1 MNNLHDLHGWHDHH
15 SWQTEAVC
23 SGVGPELPGG
33 LSSGDR
39 PHAATACF
47 RARRSQEARSM
58 QRCTGAAVISSLCA
72 GLLLASAAALAQP
85 SPIYNERDLIHP
97 VYGQN
102 GMVAT
107 QGETATRIGL
117 EVLRNGGD
125 AVDAAAT
132 VAFALAVTL
141 PRAGNIGGG
150 GFMLVHRADTGE
162 TVAIDY
168 RETAGSR
175 AFRDMFLDQA
185 GEADPAKSRDS
196 ALAVGV
202 PGTVAGM
209 ALALE
214 RYGTISLAEA
224 LAPAI
229 RLAGQGLTVTPDLA
243 NSLKAAQDRLQ
254 KWPSSS
260 AVFFKDGGEPYEAG
274 DTLVQRDLAASLR
287 LLAEQGPDAFYDG
300 PIAERIVAAVGRA
313 GGHLTVDDFRSYQAV
328 IREPVRGDYRGFEI
342 VSMPPPS
349 SGGVH
354 IVQILNT
361 LEGFPIRF
369 LGHNGAET
377 IHLMAEAM
385 KLAYADRAEY
395 LGDPDLVDVPVA
407 ALTSDAYAARL
418 RSLIR
423 RGRAQPAAAIRP
435 GDPERYESPQTT
447 HFSIV
452 DAAGNAVANT
462 YTVNF
467 SYGTGLVA
475 DGTGIL
481 LNNELDDFS
490 AKPGVPNAYGLI
502 GGDANAVA
510 PRKRPL
516 SSMSPTIVLADGAP
530 FLVTGSPG
538 GPRIITTTLQIIM
551 NVIDHGMNVA
561 EATYAPRVHHQWL
574 PDELRIEEG
583 LSPDTIRP
591 LEQKG
596 HNVVVGDAMGSTQSI
611 MVTDAGLFGSSDP
624 RSPGAL
630 TLGY

>member
-1 MNNLHDLHGWHDHH
+1 M
-15 SWQTEAVC
+15 
-23 SGVGPELPGG
+23 
-33 LSSGDR
+33 
-39 PHAATACF
+39 
-47 RARRSQEARSM
+47 RR
-58 QRCTGAAVISSLCA
+58 CIGAALISSLYA
-72 GLLLASAAALAQP
+72 GLLLASAAALAQQ
-85 SPIYNERDLIHP
+85 SPIYSERDVIHP
-97 VYGQN
+97 VYGEN

-107 QGETATRIGL
+107 QEEKASRIGL
-117 EVLRNGGD
+117 EVLQNGGN
-125 AVDAAAT
+125 AVDAAVT
-132 VAFALAVTL
+132 IAFALAVTL

-150 GFMLVHRADTGE
+150 GFMLVHDAGTGE

-168 RETAGSR
+168 REKAGGV
-175 AFRDMFLDQA
+175 AFRDMFLDET
-185 GEADPAKSRDS
+185 GEADPEKSRYGG
-196 ALAVGV
+196 LAVGV

-229 RLAGQGLTVTPDLA
+229 ELAEQGITVSADLSD
-243 NSLKAAQDRLQ
+243 SLQAAQERLQ
-254 KWPSSS
+254 QWPSST
-260 AVFFKDGGEPYEAG
+260 AVFYKDGGVPYEPG
-274 DTLVQRDLAASLR
+274 ETLVQGDLAASLR
-287 LLAEQGPDAFYDG
+287 LIAERGPGAFYGG
-300 PIAERIVAAVGRA
+300 PVAERIVAAVGRA
-313 GGHLTVDDFRSYQAV
+313 GGHLTLDDLRSYEAV
-328 IREPVRGDYRGFEI
+328 VREPVQGDYRGFAI

-361 LEGFPIRF
+361 LEGFPIGF

-377 IHLMAEAM
+377 VHLMAEAM
-385 KLAYADRAEY
+385 KLAYADRSEY
-395 LGDPDLVDVPVA
+395 LGDPDFVDVPVA
-407 ALTSDAYAARL
+407 ALTSDAYAAHL
-418 RSLIR
+418 RSRIS
-423 RGRAQPAAAIRP
+423 RGRARPAAELTP
-435 GDPERYESPQTT
+435 GDLAPYESAETT

-462 YTVNF
+462 YTINF

-475 DGTGIL
+475 EGTGIL
-481 LNNELDDFS
+481 LNDELDDFS
-490 AKPGVPNAYGLI
+490 AKPGAPNAYGLI

-510 PRKRPL
+510 PGKRPL

-530 FLVTGSPG
+530 FLITGTPG

-551 NVIDHGMNVA
+551 NVIDHGMNIA

-583 LSPDTIRP
+583 LSPDTIRL

-596 HNVVVGDAMGSTQSI
+596 HDVVVSDAMGSTQSI
-611 MVTDAGLFGSSDP
+611 MVTPGGLFGSSDP
-624 RSPGAL
+624 RTPGAL